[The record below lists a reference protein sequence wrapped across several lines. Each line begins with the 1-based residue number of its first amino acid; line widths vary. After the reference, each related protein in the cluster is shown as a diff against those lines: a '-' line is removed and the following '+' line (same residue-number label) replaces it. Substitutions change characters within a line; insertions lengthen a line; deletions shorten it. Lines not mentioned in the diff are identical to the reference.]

1 MFTLETV
8 VPWGRS
14 CEEYERMFA
23 LSAADL
29 RRRIVGCADGPAAF
43 NAVMTRRGS
52 EVVSV
57 DPIYRWSAHEIASRI
72 ADTRE
77 TVLEQ
82 TRSNASGFRWERI
95 PTVEALGEERGLA
108 MDLFLAD
115 YESGRARGRYVDAA
129 LPDLPFPDDSFD
141 LALCSHFLFLYS
153 DHHDLE
159 FHESALIELCRLA
172 PEVRVFPLLSLD
184 GQVSSFVEP
193 VTRFCRDRGWSASF
207 ERVPYEFQR
216 GGHTMMRIRTVGGD
230 AGASG
235 R

>member
-1 MFTLETV
+1 MFTLENV

-43 NAVMTRRGS
+43 NAVATRRGT

-57 DPIYRWSAHEIASRI
+57 DPVYRWSAQKIASRI
-72 ADTRE
+72 AVTRE

-82 TRSNASGFRWERI
+82 ARANASGFRWERI
-95 PTVEALGEERGLA
+95 PSVEALGDERGTA
-108 MDLFLAD
+108 MDVFLAD
-115 YESGRARGRYVDAA
+115 YESGRSQGRYVDAA

-153 DHHDLE
+153 DLHDLA
-159 FHESALIELCRLA
+159 FHESALIELCRIA
-172 PEVRVFPLLSLD
+172 PEVRVFPLLALG
-184 GQVSSFVEP
+184 GQPSPFVDP
-193 VTRFCRDRGWSASF
+193 VTSFCHDRGWSVSF

-216 GGHTMMRIRTVGGD
+216 GAHTMMRIRAGGER
-230 AGASG
+230 AGATG
-235 R
+235 A

>member
-1 MFTLETV
+1 MFTLDSV

-14 CEEYERMFA
+14 FEEYERMFA

-29 RRRIVGCADGPAAF
+29 RQRIVGCADGPAAF
-43 NAVMTRRGS
+43 NAVATRRGA

-57 DPIYRWSAHEIASRI
+57 DPVYRWSAREIASRI
-72 ADTRE
+72 AVTRE

-82 TRSNASGFRWERI
+82 VRSNASNFRWERI
-95 PTVEALGEERGLA
+95 PSVEALGDERRTA

-129 LPDLPFPDDSFD
+129 LPDLPFSDESFD

-153 DHHDLE
+153 DLHDLA

-172 PEVRVFPLLSLD
+172 PEVRVFPLLGLS
-184 GQVSSFVEP
+184 GEPSPFVDP
-193 VTRFCRDRGWSASF
+193 VTMFCRDRGWSVSF

-216 GGHTMMRIRTVGGD
+216 GAHTMMRIRAAGES
-230 AGASG
+230 AGAPGS
-235 R
+235 